1 MLGQQRP
8 LGLCDGLG
16 GHPDD
21 SVYEVTAWAQ
31 HRAKGRAGTG
41 TGQEQGPVLPVLRSP
56 GRPSAVIPGGQCTGH
71 LGEVPELRAGG
82 EDSSQE
88 GFQEE
93 AFPDGGWD

>member
-1 MLGQQRP
+1 M
-8 LGLCDGLG
+8 
-16 GHPDD
+16 
-21 SVYEVTAWAQ
+21 
-31 HRAKGRAGTG
+31 
-41 TGQEQGPVLPVLRSP
+41 LPVLRSP